1 MNEWELY
8 RSLSSKSRIAIVKT
22 LIDNPLKYSDLMVE
36 TGTTT
41 TDLSR
46 QLQRLITDAICE
58 KTSSGLYR
66 LTEYGKLVSTSIP
79 LMRFLA
85 ETQEYF
91 NTHDLSYVPARLI
104 DDIYALRN
112 GQFIRSVYE
121 AIRLQQEIAPTIEK
135 RYWWMTN
142 DLSPSW
148 VESTMRQI
156 NDGVIIRCI
165 VNKELAEKM
174 YDEAPSEMWRSVD
187 FRVLPEIKILL
198 GYSDKHALL
207 CLPNMHGVPDRN
219 YYIFGYDFGFKH
231 WIFHCFEHYWSL
243 ATPYDE

>member
-1 MNEWELY
+1 MKEWELY
-8 RSLSSKSRIAIVKT
+8 RSLASKSRIDIIEA
-22 LIDNPLKYSDLMVE
+22 LINKPLKYSEIMSE

-46 QLQRLITDAICE
+46 QLQRLGADGITE
-58 KTSSGLYR
+58 KTLAGLYK

-79 LMRFLA
+79 LMKFLT

-91 NTHDLSYVPARLI
+91 NTHDLSYVPARLL

-112 GQFIRSVYE
+112 GQIIESVYE
-121 AIRLQQEIAPTIEK
+121 AIRLQQEIASTIET
-135 RYWWMTN
+135 RYWWMTD

-148 VESTMRQI
+148 VESTMRQV
-156 NDGVIIRCI
+156 NDGVIVRAI

-174 YDEAPSEMWRSVD
+174 YEEAPSEMWKGV
-187 FRVLPEIKILL
+187 FLRVLPEIKILL

-207 CLPNMHGVPDRN
+207 CLPNMQGVPDRN
-219 YYIFGYDFGFKH
+219 FYIFGYDFGFKH
-231 WIFHCFEHYWSL
+231 WIYHCFEQYWNQ
-243 ATPYDE
+243 ATPYTK